1 MKNIFKLLVLFWG
14 NVALVNAQTPCY
26 IAKYSFND
34 GNIKDESG
42 NGHDLTLVGAT
53 QTKNRFG
60 NNNFAYHFNG
70 NQYLW
75 AVADTQFSK
84 KEFSTSFWAKPEST
98 SDARII
104 TVGPP
109 STYWHYYCNVIAG
122 GKYSWIAHDKN
133 GNYNFLFSSTTAVQN
148 NVWTHVVSTYK
159 GDSAKIYLNGVLSY
173 KGKISNPVITFNSNQ
188 ILQIGAA
195 YHPDKPLSGFIG
207 DLDDISIYC
216 NSLSATEVKNLY
228 LEQNNPLNI
237 GKEYQKNQIIKIS
250 PNPILGSNS
259 ELTIDYSL
267 RIGTTL
273 KVELLNNIGEL
284 IEEFIPL
291 QGIGNSKIELNN
303 ITAGVYYIKLF
314 DSVNGY
320 SDYYKLIVL

>member
-1 MKNIFKLLVLFWG
+1 M
-14 NVALVNAQTPCY
+14 
-26 IAKYSFND
+26 
-34 GNIKDESG
+34 
-42 NGHDLTLVGAT
+42 
-53 QTKNRFG
+53 
-60 NNNFAYHFNG
+60 
-70 NQYLW
+70 
-75 AVADTQFSK
+75 
-84 KEFSTSFWAKPEST
+84 
-98 SDARII
+98 
-104 TVGPP
+104 
-109 STYWHYYCNVIAG
+109 
-122 GKYSWIAHDKN
+122 
-133 GNYNFLFSSTTAVQN
+133 
-148 NVWTHVVSTYK
+148 
-159 GDSAKIYLNGVLSY
+159 
-173 KGKISNPVITFNSNQ
+173 
-188 ILQIGAA
+188 QIGAA